1 MRKFLIGLFL
11 YLGFGLAGQT
21 PVLDKITIEDGL
33 SQGMIFDILQTRD
46 GFVWVATKDGLN
58 RYDGYNF
65 KVYSNDPFN
74 PYSIADNTVTALF
87 EDSRG
92 WLWVGTQSKGLEL
105 FDPKTGRFHHFPLN
119 FQKVFSGAG
128 AVVNKIQETAD
139 GAIWV
144 LKFGVGLIRINIPSA
159 WKEELPGEPLLEPM
173 AKLAPMDINLQATGT
188 DWLHNFFVLQNG
200 DFLVTSIR
208 QMFSL
213 NVKNGSYKTIHEGLV
228 SCEMNGVALGSE
240 EQDGDLW
247 VGDLKQMARIRHG
260 KAAVFNLPAGSGIQY
275 SGLHDGKNGHVWC
288 VVNNL
293 VWDLAP
299 GEDFDYSKPDL
310 MLDVNP
316 NCITT
321 DKNGNLWFGTVGY
334 GLRKFNPAKSL
345 FHTGAKG
352 YSLMGLWRS
361 PGGQYFCKARIS
373 YTSIFPYDTLSGEL
387 GKQSAFPDAPLQQV
401 SLAFEP
407 DGTTWLLC
415 TSPEMNYQGMLRR
428 YAPDGQFMHAYL
440 FDTKLNL
447 TDQLLRDSQ
456 GLLWISGNDG
466 QLLRFDPR
474 RGRFD
479 YFSFAH
485 LFDEQANAIRSTAIA
500 EDGNGHLWVGTQLGL
515 VKCRPNGPKFD
526 FELIK
531 ADGSRPGGLN
541 NNSIACLLADPADPN
556 GILWI
561 GTKGGGLNRFDQRSG
576 QFLHLTSASGL
587 PNNVVYGILPG
598 GKNEY
603 WCSTNRGLAKITA
616 KGNAAAPDFEI
627 TSYTAATGL
636 QDNEFNS
643 FAYFKTDNGELL
655 FGGVNGLNRFFPDQL
670 KLDTIPPPVYIVG
683 LEINHQKAGFGSLGI
698 SLNQPIER
706 LRELR
711 LKYDQN
717 NLSFEFAALDF
728 TDPNK
733 NHYRYRLV
741 GLDNDW
747 VEISHQ
753 RFAHFNHLAP
763 GSYVF
768 RVQASNGESRWADVA
783 NPITVIILPPWWRS
797 SLAYLCYFLLI
808 VWLGWRAYLFQIRRV
823 KEREQLA
830 FELREKERVKALEQ
844 MKTDFFSNV
853 THEFRTP
860 LTLIIEPLRQL
871 LRSPGDPAMK
881 DKIRLAEKNSRQLLS
896 LVNQLLDMAKL
907 ESGSMA
913 VEFRRGDIGQL
924 VRNTFE
930 SFLPLAASRKVQ
942 LGMAPL
948 QEIPEFEFDPGKV
961 ELVLNNLISNA
972 LKFTPEGGKVELK
985 VRMEGA
991 CPPGPR
997 TIGNAKQV
1005 GRQEKAGAWS
1015 WVAIEVKDTGIGIP
1029 PGELD
1034 NIFNRFYQV
1043 DGSHTR
1049 KGEGTGIG
1057 LALSKE
1063 LAVLMGGGIS
1073 VQSKLG
1079 EGSAFQFW
1087 LPFRPASGGR
1097 AMQSMV
1103 PVMAGAAAIESPSQ
1117 PFALHGERPVALV
1130 VEDNADLRAFIKQ
1143 SIERDWQVVE
1153 ATNGEEGIRK
1163 AIELVPD
1170 LVVSDLMMPERD
1182 GYELCNELKNN
1193 ELTAHV
1199 PIILLTAKSAINSKI
1214 KGLRTGADDYLT
1226 KPFNTEE
1233 LLVRMENLV
1242 AMRRKL
1248 RERYGNSPLSGNK
1261 GEWKDESLS
1270 ALDREFLKRFTLLLE
1285 EHISDETLGVEDF
1298 ANKMFI
1304 SRSQLHRKLKAI
1316 TDRNATEFI
1325 RDYRLEQAHVLL
1337 SQGGVLIAEVAQR
1350 VGFGNEKYFSTTF
1363 KEKYGLPPSQ
1373 LMRR

>member
-1 MRKFLIGLFL
+1 VEKL
-11 YLGFGLAGQT
+11 
-21 PVLDKITIEDGL
+21 TIEDGL
-33 SQGMIFDILQTRD
+33 SQGMIFDILQSRK
-46 GFVWVATKDGLN
+46 GFIWVATKDGLN

-65 KVYSNDPFN
+65 KVYTNDPFN
-74 PYSIADNTVTALF
+74 PYSIAENTVTALY

-92 WLWVGTQSKGLEL
+92 WLWIGTQSKGLDL
-105 FDPKTGRFHHFPLN
+105 FDPHSGRFHHFPMN
-119 FQKVFSGAG
+119 FEKVFPGAG
-128 AVVNKIQETAD
+128 AEVTRIQETPD

-144 LKFGVGLIRINIPSA
+144 LKFGIGLIKVNIPDA
-159 WKEELPGEPLLEPM
+159 WKEGLPEEPM
-173 AKLAPMDINLQATGT
+173 LEYLAQVSPMGINLQASEK
-188 DWLHNFFVLQNG
+188 DWLHGFFVLRNG
-200 DFLVTSIR
+200 KLLVTSIHK
-208 QMFSL
+208 MFVL
-213 NVKNGSYKTIHEGLV
+213 DVKNGHYQPIHEGLV
-228 SCEMNGVALGSE
+228 SCELNGVVLGSE
-240 EQDGDLW
+240 EHGGDLW
-247 VGDLKQMARIRHG
+247 VGDLKQIARIRQG
-260 KAAVFNLPAGSGIQY
+260 KATAFHFPAGADIQY
-275 SGLHDGKNGHVWC
+275 SGLHDGENGHVWC
-288 VVNNL
+288 VVNNR

-299 GEDFDYSKPDL
+299 GEDFDFDKPDL
-310 MLDVNP
+310 VLDVNP
-316 NCITT
+316 NCITK
-321 DKNGNLWFGTVGY
+321 DNNGNLWLGTVGY

-345 FHTGAKG
+345 FHPGARG
-352 YSLMGLWRS
+352 VSLTGLWRS
-361 PGGQYFCKARIS
+361 PTGQYFCKARIS
-373 YTSIFPYDTLSGEL
+373 YTSIFPYDTLSGNI
-387 GKQSAFPDAPLQQV
+387 GKKSAFPDAPLQQI
-401 SLAFEP
+401 SMAFEP
-407 DGTTWLLC
+407 DGTSWLLC
-415 TSPEMNYQGMLRR
+415 TSPEMNFQGMLRR
-428 YAPDGQFMHAYL
+428 YDPAGRLVKAYL
-440 FDTKLNL
+440 FGTKLNL
-447 TDQLLRDSQ
+447 SDLLFRSSE
-456 GLLWISGNDG
+456 GLLWIAGNDG
-466 QLLRFDPR
+466 QLIRFDPR
-474 RGRFD
+474 TGRFD

-485 LFDEQANAIRSTAIA
+485 LFAEQASAVRSTALA
-500 EDGNGHLWVGTQLGL
+500 EDGQGQLWAGTQLGL
-515 VKCRPNGPKFD
+515 VKCTPKGPTFA

-531 ADGSRPGGLN
+531 ADGKKPNGLN
-541 NNSIACLLADPADPN
+541 NNSIACLLPDPADPS

-576 QFLHLTSASGL
+576 QFLYLTTTEGM

-598 GKNEY
+598 GSKEF

-616 KGNAAAPDFEI
+616 KGNAAAPEFEI

-643 FAYFKTDNGELL
+643 FAFFKTDKGELL
-655 FGGVNGLNRFFPDQL
+655 FGGVNGLNRFFPGQL
-670 KLDTIPPPVYIVG
+670 KMDTIPPPVYIVG
-683 LEINHQKAGFGSLGI
+683 LEINHKKAGTRSLSI
-698 SLNQPIER
+698 PLSQPIER

-728 TDPNK
+728 TDPGK
-733 NHYRYRLV
+733 NRYRYQLV
-741 GLDNDW
+741 GLDNEW
-747 VEISHQ
+747 VENSHL

-763 GSYVF
+763 GTYEF
-768 RVQASNGESRWADVA
+768 RVQASNGESPWAEA
-783 NPITVIILPPWWRS
+783 MPIKVVILPPWWRTN
-797 SLAYLCYFLLI
+797 LAYLCYSLLVI
-808 VWLGWRAYLFQIRRV
+808 WLGWRAYLFQIRRV

-871 LRSPGDPAMK
+871 LNNPEDPDRK
-881 DKIRLAEKNSRQLLS
+881 KKIRLAEKNSRQLLS
-896 LVNQLLDMAKL
+896 LVNQLLDMAKI

-913 VEFRRGDIGQL
+913 VEPRRADIGQL
-924 VRNTFE
+924 VRNTCE
-930 SFLPLAASRKVQ
+930 SFLPLAASRNIQ
-942 LGMAPL
+942 FDIYFSE
-948 QEIPEFEFDPGKV
+948 EIPEFEFDPGKV

-972 LKFTPEGGKVELK
+972 LKFTPEGGKVALSLSLK
-985 VRMEGA
+985 EA
-991 CPPGPR
+991 QPS
-997 TIGNAKQV
+997 GNANQAA
-1005 GRQEKAGAWS
+1005 RQEKAETWKRAT
-1015 WVAIEVKDTGIGIP
+1015 IEVKDTGIGIP

-1079 EGSAFQFW
+1079 EGSTFQFW
-1087 LPFRPASGGR
+1087 LPCCPAATAPKAPQR
-1097 AMQSMV
+1097 MA
-1103 PVMAGAAAIESPSQ
+1103 PLPAGATSLESPGQ
-1117 PFALHGERPVALV
+1117 PLAPNGERPVALV

-1143 SIERDWQVVE
+1143 SIEAAWQVVE
-1153 ATNGEEGIRK
+1153 ATNGREGIQK

-1170 LVVSDLMMPERD
+1170 LVVSDLMMPEKD

-1199 PIILLTAKSAINSKI
+1199 PIILLTAKSATESKI

-1226 KPFNTEE
+1226 KPFHTEE

-1248 RERYGNSPLSGNK
+1248 RERYGSKPLAQPN
-1261 GEWKDESLS
+1261 GEWQDEGLS
-1270 ALDREFLKRFTLLLE
+1270 APDREFLKRFTLLLE

-1316 TDRNATEFI
+1316 TDRSANEFI
-1325 RDYRLEQAHVLL
+1325 RDFRLEQAHALL
-1337 SQGGVLIAEVAQR
+1337 SQGGVLIAEVAQQ
-1350 VGFGNEKYFSTTF
+1350 VGFANEKYFSTSF